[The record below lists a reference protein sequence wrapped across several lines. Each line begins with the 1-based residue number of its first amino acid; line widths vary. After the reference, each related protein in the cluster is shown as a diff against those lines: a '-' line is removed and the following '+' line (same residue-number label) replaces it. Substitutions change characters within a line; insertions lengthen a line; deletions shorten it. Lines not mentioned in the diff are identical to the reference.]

1 MNLSSVRS
9 TSSMPLMLNFVK
21 PVEVEVVKAEEIAVV
36 YDPVSQMT
44 MFMGGGS
51 SNQSKSQVSTKQTL
65 CGMTGSRKEYKADH
79 EYGYD
84 D

>member
-1 MNLSSVRS
+1 
-9 TSSMPLMLNFVK
+9 MPLMLNFVK

-36 YDPVSQMT
+36 YDPVTQMT

-51 SNQSKSQVSTKQTL
+51 SNQSRSQVSTKQTV
-65 CGMTGSRKEYKADH
+65 TGHSTNSGFRYKEDM